1 MTKEMIIKRLQW
13 AVNDKDWDAVK
24 LLIGDLKE
32 LKDEIRSDE
41 WVIKQYNRNRGL
53 EEQITDVKDISTD

>member
-13 AVNDKDWDAVK
+13 AVEDKDWDAVK
-24 LLIGDLKE
+24 LLIGDLEE

-41 WVIKQYNRNRGL
+41 WIIEQYNRNRSI
-53 EEQITDVKDISTD
+53 EEKITDVKDIPTD

>member
-41 WVIKQYNRNRGL
+41 WIIEQYNRNRSL
-53 EEQITDVKDISTD
+53 EEKITDVKDIPTD

>member
-1 MTKEMIIKRLQW
+1 MIIKRLQW

-41 WVIKQYNRNRGL
+41 WVIKQYNRNRPI
-53 EEQITDVKDISTD
+53 EEQITDVKDI

>member
-24 LLIGDLKE
+24 LLIDDLK
-32 LKDEIRSDE
+32 
-41 WVIKQYNRNRGL
+41 
-53 EEQITDVKDISTD
+53 DVEDN

>member
-41 WVIKQYNRNRGL
+41 WVIKQYNRNRPI
-53 EEQITDVKDISTD
+53 EEQITDVKDI